1 VPTFGVVGGRGG
13 IIDGC
18 IKRRPTLMLV
28 AVRVDKVTLDTST
41 NRFVVILKDDV
52 HNRWLPIVVGSTEAQ
67 AIALQLE
74 RITPPRPLTHD
85 LMKSLL
91 ESIDVRVSRVVV
103 NDLRENTYYA
113 LIGLK
118 GNGHQREIDARP
130 SDAIALALRMRA
142 PIFVDEEVMKKAAV
156 VAETARERR
165 EDQGETAEEMDEL
178 EGLNLQLQRAIEEE
192 RFEDAA
198 RIRDEIQALKKKRVE
213 E

>member
-1 VPTFGVVGGRGG
+1 
-13 IIDGC
+13 
-18 IKRRPTLMLV
+18 MLI
-28 AVRVDKVTLDTST
+28 AVRVDRVTLDTTS

-85 LMKSLL
+85 LMKNLL
-91 ESIDVRVSRVVV
+91 DSIEVRVSRVVV

-118 GNGHQREIDARP
+118 MNGSHLEIDARP
-130 SDAIALALRMRA
+130 SDAIALALRTSA
-142 PIFVDEEVMKKAAV
+142 PIFVAEEVMRKASV
-156 VAETARERR
+156 SEKDTEEVSEEPVRKLDRLER
-165 EDQGETAEEMDEL
+165 
-178 EGLNLQLQRAIEEE
+178 LNLELQKAVDEE

-198 RIRDEIQALKKKRVE
+198 RIRDEIQALKKERE
-213 E
+213 ED